1 MTALQIVLLSI
12 AGAFAICSIV
22 FMILFLIEIT
32 AKEKKQ
38 VEETEVKS
46 IFSENYSKKESKV
59 QTLDSMLEKLNKE
72 AAEEVEKQ
80 PKVEPVEL
88 SQIEEV
94 RPVEFKENA
103 EVLEAVSEPLPEPVV
118 LPVIPAKEE
127 VKEEFAEESKVEEE
141 SEGTIIEEI
150 EEDSPVEVAEEA
162 KEDSPA
168 EVAEEVKED
177 SPAEVVEEAKEE
189 TLAEEIVEA
198 KEEVKEEIQ
207 EKVET
212 EENKVEVEPVTV
224 EVIEE
229 NGKAVETETISP
241 EALLDYKSR
250 LDKIIEN
257 RDKINK
263 DLIKV
268 EKSILNYE
276 RTKRRKLRNQKMLDR
291 RASELTNLNLVMYSV
306 TDIKN
311 VDEDKKVKQEELTS
325 HIAELKASIQDADEF
340 LDSNKERN
348 DHDVKM
354 AKFLIQEKARY
365 NEEIS
370 ELQKLIAR
378 TEGTED

>member
-22 FMILFLIEIT
+22 FMVMFLVEISV
-32 AKEKKQ
+32 KEKSA
-38 VEETEVKS
+38 EEREVKS
-46 IFSENYSKKESKV
+46 IFSEEYVKEENKTESV
-59 QTLDSMLEKLNKE
+59 DSMLAKLDE
-72 AAEEVEKQ
+72 QAEETKEE
-80 PKVEPVEL
+80 PKVEPVTLVE
-88 SQIEEV
+88 IEE
-94 RPVEFKENA
+94 
-103 EVLEAVSEPLPEPVV
+103 
-118 LPVIPAKEE
+118 AKPIEE
-127 VKEEFAEESKVEEE
+127 VEEE
-141 SEGTIIEEI
+141 SVEEPTEEIAEVEPVTEGVSEESIEEI
-150 EEDSPVEVAEEA
+150 EGVV
-162 KEDSPA
+162 
-168 EVAEEVKED
+168 EEVKPVEEPTEEID
-177 SPAEVVEEAKEE
+177 EAQVVEDVKEE
-189 TLAEEIVEA
+189 TVEVEAAEE
-198 KEEVKEEIQ
+198 
-207 EKVET
+207 
-212 EENKVEVEPVTV
+212 EPVTV

-229 NGKAVETETISP
+229 GVKEPEAEGETISP
-241 EALLDYKSR
+241 ETLLDYKSR
-250 LDKIIEN
+250 LEKIIEN

-340 LDSNKERN
+340 LDSNKEKN

-365 NEEIS
+365 NEEIA
-370 ELQKLIAR
+370 ELQKLIAK
-378 TEGTED
+378 TEGTAA